1 MSEDQISQMGHI
13 MPDESTY
20 HEDDLGEVI
29 MKMDY
34 IIANTSILD
43 KQSKLN
49 ILQTVLL
56 YCNNEKFIV
65 QPDGT
70 KLNIILESQHK
81 KECSICLHNIKDKNI
96 INIIYNIIK
105 SRSDKLNTSIV

>member
-1 MSEDQISQMGHI
+1 MGELSN
-13 MPDESTY
+13 ESCN
-20 HEDDLGEVI
+20 DDIGETL

-34 IIANTSILD
+34 IISNTSLLD
-43 KQSKLN
+43 MQSKRN
-49 ILQTVLL
+49 ILQTVML

-65 QPDGT
+65 LEDGT

-105 SRSDKLNTSIV
+105 SRSDKLNTSGI